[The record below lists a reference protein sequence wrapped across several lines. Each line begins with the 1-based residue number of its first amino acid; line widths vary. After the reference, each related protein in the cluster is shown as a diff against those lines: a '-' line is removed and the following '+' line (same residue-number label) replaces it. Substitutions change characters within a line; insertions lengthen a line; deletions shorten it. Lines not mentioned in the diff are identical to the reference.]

1 VQPKFIFAVDA
12 LIYNAKVHD
21 HLAKLTALLSGLAAK
36 SFNPAKVVVIHT
48 LLNIEDRS
56 AWKDGWV
63 SWEDFLL
70 EGDAKKLG
78 RAHGEI
84 LWHRASFNWPLWILV
99 CDSLARSQTLT
110 LR

>member
-1 VQPKFIFAVDA
+1 MQPKFIFAVDA
-12 LIYNAKVHD
+12 LIYNAKIHD
-21 HLAKLTALLSGLAAK
+21 HLMKLTALLSGLAAK
-36 SFNPAKVVVIHT
+36 SVNPAKVVVIHA

-78 RAHGEI
+78 RAHSGEI

-99 CDSLARSQTLT
+99 CDFFCQI
-110 LR
+110 